1 MLLWFSYESSKGAAH
16 AAGVRSMTTDGLFGL
31 AGRTAVIT
39 GGARGIGRVAAEVFL
54 QQGAEV
60 IVTSRDA
67 ERAAAAERE
76 LSTSGTAHALVADL
90 SSNAGVAR
98 FAQQVLDR
106 FPAIHVLVNNAG
118 MTWGAPLESY
128 PAEAF
133 SRVLQL
139 DAVAPFQLVQAL
151 LAALSAA
158 SSAEDPARIINIG
171 SIDGW
176 SAGPFQN
183 FGYGAAKAALHHL
196 TIVLARELAP
206 RHITVNCL
214 ALGPIQTKM
223 TSSLLAAEG
232 ERLIRN
238 NPLGRLGRPQDVC
251 APLLM
256 LAGPG
261 GAYLTGTVIPVDG
274 GFAISRWCDG

>member
-1 MLLWFSYESSKGAAH
+1 
-16 AAGVRSMTTDGLFGL
+16 MTPDDLFGL

-39 GGARGIGRVAAEVFL
+39 GGTRGIGRVAAELFL

-60 IVTSRDA
+60 IVTSREA
-67 ERAAAAERE
+67 GRAAAAQEE
-76 LSTSGTAHALVADL
+76 LRVHGKAHALVADL
-90 SSNAGVAR
+90 SSAAGVAQ
-98 FAQQVLDR
+98 FAGQVLEL
-106 FPAIHVLVNNAG
+106 FPVVHVLVNNAG

-133 SRVLQL
+133 TRVLQL
-139 DAVAPFQLVQAL
+139 DAVAPFHLVQQL
-151 LAALSAA
+151 LSALTA
-158 SSAEDPARIINIG
+158 AATPEDPARVINIG
-171 SIDGW
+171 SIDGH

-196 TIVLARELAP
+196 TAVLARELGP

-214 ALGPIQTKM
+214 ALGPVLTRL

-232 ERLIRN
+232 ERLARS
-238 NPLGRLGRPQDVC
+238 NPLGRLGRPEDVR
-251 APLLM
+251 APLLL

-274 GFAISRWCDG
+274 GFAISRWCEG